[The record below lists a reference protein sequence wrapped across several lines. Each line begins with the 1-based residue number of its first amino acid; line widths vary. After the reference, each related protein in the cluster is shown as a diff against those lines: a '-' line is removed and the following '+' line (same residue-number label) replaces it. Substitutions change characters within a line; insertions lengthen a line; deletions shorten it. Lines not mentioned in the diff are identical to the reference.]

1 MPSAEGIAEVRL
13 DAAIRSGDEDRIV
26 RMLDAIGRAGAS
38 PAELD
43 LIKELAKK
51 TGSPVVRNAAAIAL
65 ADLGA
70 VGADE
75 LLIGLIKQRETR
87 GANGTLLYAL
97 REMNAYVPLPVLI
110 EILTEDHTYEALEG
124 ALDLVADNA
133 GRYNEEQKA
142 AAVSRLKPFL
152 TSTDAHTSHSA
163 KLAIKYLHWK
173 AARRPRRR

>member
-75 LLIGLIKQRETR
+75 LLIGL
-87 GANGTLLYAL
+87 
-97 REMNAYVPLPVLI
+97 
-110 EILTEDHTYEALEG
+110 D
-124 ALDLVADNA
+124 
-133 GRYNEEQKA
+133 
-142 AAVSRLKPFL
+142 
-152 TSTDAHTSHSA
+152 
-163 KLAIKYLHWK
+163 
-173 AARRPRRR
+173 